1 MSRNPILTDK
11 AFGLDDQSGQR
22 PLSPAEEWQRAQGMQ
37 GTTTGATTA
46 PPAPGIPG
54 APPAPGGLGGPDF
67 GTTTQSGGADAAL
80 QFGGRGTGIP
90 TATDGKVMTLGGVA
104 AATLVFFA
112 FLFAAAAYGWSTV
125 TVVADPLGRVDQ
137 NGNAVYSATMQKPWL
152 LFVAMLV
159 GLGLAFLTA
168 FKPRLAKFTGIAYS
182 LCQGYVLGAISAYY
196 GSQFPGIV
204 AQAILATLGV
214 FVMMLALYGLRILRA
229 TPKFVKGVI
238 AATFGIMV
246 VYGVMMIASI
256 FGVGESFWTSGS
268 PLGIVISLVVVTV
281 AALNLILDF
290 DFIERGQQM
299 GLPRYMDWYAAF
311 GLLVTLIWLYLEML
325 RLLARLRQ

>member
-11 AFGLDDQSGQR
+11 AFGMDGSNGSN
-22 PLSPAEEWQRAQGMQ
+22 LSPSQEWQRAQGMQ
-37 GTTTGATTA
+37 GGAA
-46 PPAPGIPG
+46 G
-54 APPAPGGLGGPDF
+54 APPAPPGVPGVPGGM
-67 GTTTQSGGADAAL
+67 TTATSGGADAAL
-80 QFGGRGTGIP
+80 QRGAGFGRGAGIP
-90 TATDGKVMTLGGVA
+90 TATDGKVMTMGGVA
-104 AATLVFFA
+104 SATLVFFV
-112 FLFAAAAYGWSTV
+112 FLFGAAAVGWTSVLV
-125 TVVADPLGRVDQ
+125 TDTGQIDQ
-137 NGNAVYSATMQKPWL
+137 NGNQVFDATMQRPWL
-152 LFVAMLV
+152 LFVAMFA
-159 GLGLAFLTA
+159 GLGLAILTA
-168 FKPRLAKFTGIAYS
+168 FKPKLAKFTGIAYS

-196 GSQFPGIV
+196 GAQFPGIV
-204 AQAILATLGV
+204 AQAIVATLGV
-214 FVMMLALYGLRILRA
+214 FLMMLALYGLRILRA

-238 AATFGIMV
+238 AATFGIAV
-246 VYGVMMIASI
+246 VYGIMLIANL

-290 DFIERGQQM
+290 DFIERGSEQ

>member
-11 AFGLDDQSGQR
+11 AFGLDAPQGSNG
-22 PLSPAEEWQRAQGMQ
+22 LSPAQEWQRAQNM
-37 GTTTGATTA
+37 GAGQ
-46 PPAPGIPG
+46 PGSAVPG
-54 APPAPGGLGGPDF
+54 APQPN
-67 GTTTQSGGADAAL
+67 AASSH
-80 QFGGRGTGIP
+80 GIP
-90 TATDGKVMTLGGVA
+90 TAGYGAADATLSRGGFGARIPAATDGKVMTMGGVA
-104 AATLVFFA
+104 SATLVFFA
-112 FLFAAAAYGWSTV
+112 FLFVAAGFGWTSVAV
-125 TVVADPLGRVDQ
+125 TVDPLHVDQ
-137 NGNAVYSATMQKPWL
+137 NGNTVYNATMQRPWL
-152 LFVAMLV
+152 LFVAMIA
-159 GLGLAFLTA
+159 GLGLAFVTA
-168 FKPRLAKFTGIAYS
+168 FKPKLAKFTGIAYS
-182 LCQGYVLGAISAYY
+182 LCQGYLLGAISAFY

-204 AQAILATLGV
+204 AQAIVATMGV

-246 VYGVMMIASI
+246 VYGVMMIASL
-256 FGVGESFWTSGS
+256 FGVGEGFWTSGS

-290 DFIERGQQM
+290 DFIERGQQQ

>member
-11 AFGLDDQSGQR
+11 AFGVDASKGSGG
-22 PLSPAEEWQRAQGMQ
+22 LSPAQEWQRAQSM
-37 GTTTGATTA
+37 GAGQPGSPA
-46 PPAPGIPG
+46 PAAPQPNVAPAPGMPTGNYG
-54 APPAPGGLGGPDF
+54 AADATLAQGGF
-67 GTTTQSGGADAAL
+67 GT
-80 QFGGRGTGIP
+80 RIP
-90 TATDGKVMTLGGVA
+90 AATDGKVMTMGGVA
-104 AATLVFFA
+104 SATLVFFA
-112 FLFAAAAYGWSTV
+112 FLFVAAGFGWTSVLV
-125 TVVADPLGRVDQ
+125 TVDPLRLDQ
-137 NGNAVYSATMQKPWL
+137 NGNAVYNATMQRPWL
-152 LFVAMLV
+152 LFVAMIA
-159 GLGLAFLTA
+159 GLALAFLTA
-168 FKPRLAKFTGIAYS
+168 FKPKLAMFTGIAYS
-182 LCQGYVLGAISAYY
+182 LCQGYALGAISAFY

-204 AQAILATLGV
+204 AQAIVATMGV
-214 FVMMLALYGLRILRA
+214 FLMMLVLYGLRILRA

-246 VYGVMMIASI
+246 VYGVMMIANL
-256 FGVGESFWTSGS
+256 FGVGEGFWTSGS

-290 DFIERGQQM
+290 DFIERGQQQ

>member
-11 AFGLDDQSGQR
+11 AFGLDGSNGGQ
-22 PLSPAEEWQRAQGMQ
+22 SPAQEWQRAQSM
-37 GTTTGATTA
+37 GAGQPT
-46 PPAPGIPG
+46 PPAPPG
-54 APPAPGGLGGPDF
+54 AAP
-67 GTTTQSGGADAAL
+67 TATMGGADAAL
-80 QFGGRGTGIP
+80 SRGGGFGAGIP
-90 TATDGKVMTLGGVA
+90 TATDGKVMTMGGVA

-112 FLFAAAAYGWSTV
+112 FLFTAAAVGWTSVSV
-125 TVVADPLGRVDQ
+125 TEVVGQFDQ
-137 NGNAVYSATMQKPWL
+137 NGNQIYDSTMQRPWL
-152 LFVAMLV
+152 LFVAMIA
-159 GLGLAFLTA
+159 GLGLAVVTA

-182 LCQGYVLGAISAYY
+182 LCQGYLLGAISAFY
-196 GSQFPGIV
+196 GAQFPGIV
-204 AQAILATLGV
+204 AQAIIATLGV
-214 FVMMLALYGLRILRA
+214 FLMMLVLYGLRILRA

-238 AATFGIMV
+238 AATFGIAV
-246 VYGVMMIASI
+246 VYGIMLIANL
-256 FGVGESFWTSGS
+256 FGWGESFWSSGS